1 MASEV
6 PVVGCDAGGIPHT
19 IRPVENTGSFLVETG
34 DIDGYVEKLT
44 LLQNNPELRQKMGK
58 RAREEML
65 KWSWED
71 SMAEL
76 RDETYQIAKENKHK
90 RWENRIWRA
99 ITLRALRKRIKTM
112 WLNRK
117 RQRIPAVGAGTEPVP
132 TIVASRLDSF

>member
-6 PVVGCDAGGIPHT
+6 PVVGCNAGGIPHT

-44 LLQNNPELRQKMGK
+44 RLQNNPEMRKEMGK

-65 KWSWED
+65 KWKWED
-71 SMAEL
+71 SMADL
-76 RDETYQIAKENKHK
+76 KDQTYQAAKENKHK

-99 ITLRALRKRIKTM
+99 VTVQGLRRRIGMRWKQRQ
-112 WLNRK
+112 NR
-117 RQRIPAVGAGTEPVP
+117 QNTAIAGGGQAPSR
-132 TIVASRLDSF
+132 IVAAKVD

>member
-6 PVVGCDAGGIPHT
+6 PVVGCNAGGIPHT

-44 LLQNNPELRQKMGK
+44 LLQNNPELRRRMGK
-58 RAREEML
+58 RSREEML

-76 RDETYQIAKENKHK
+76 RDRTYQIAKENKHK
-90 RWENRIWRA
+90 RFENRLWRFL
-99 ITLRALRKRIKTM
+99 TLYSFRQRLKTM
-112 WLNRK
+112 WMNRK
-117 RQRIPAVGAGTEPVP
+117 RRQ
-132 TIVASRLDSF
+132 AS